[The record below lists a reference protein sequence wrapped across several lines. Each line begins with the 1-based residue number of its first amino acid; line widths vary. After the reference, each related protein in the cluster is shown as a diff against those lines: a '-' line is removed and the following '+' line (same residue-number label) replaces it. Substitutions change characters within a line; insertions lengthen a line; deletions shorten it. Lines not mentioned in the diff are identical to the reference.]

1 MKISTLFKKGLVLLP
16 ALCILSFFAA
26 CSADSGSRSGHT
38 GTYEAADLTLLNQEM
53 QNDPDLAGSPYTVS
67 VDRLTL
73 TLNADN
79 SCSMS
84 MTMTIT
90 DGNTSVSL
98 TGSYYGSYTYQSG
111 TVTIGVMTISS
122 GNTNET
128 IDLSSTPLQY
138 EDGKLVYEEN
148 GVRETVFVKS

>member
-16 ALCILSFFAA
+16 ALCIFSFFSA
-26 CSADSGSRSGHT
+26 CSADSDGSSGHT

-53 QNDPDLAGSPYTVS
+53 QNDPTTAGMS
-67 VDRLTL
+67 VERITL

-79 SCSMS
+79 SCSI
-84 MTMTIT
+84 TMTFRMGTTTI
-90 DGNTSVSL
+90 DANV
-98 TGSYYGSYTYQSG
+98 YGPYTYHSA
-111 TVTIGVMTISS
+111 TVTIGTLTGSIYSQPLI
-122 GNTNET
+122 

-148 GVRETVFVKS
+148 GVRETVFVKI